1 MAVTHSMF
9 AAGLKNVIN
18 ANLANIGSSTTE
30 QLTLSLLTSAYVA
43 AVDVSTDEWW
53 SDILTHQV
61 TSAYCG
67 STDYTTGVG
76 GKTIDGVSLAT
87 TGNATLLLSST
98 DVVFTTTGSIKAY
111 CGVSRA
117 TSYLV
122 TFIDFDGEQESV
134 DGTFRVNWNSSGLI
148 RFTVTT

>member
-18 ANLANIGSSTTE
+18 SNLKNIGSSSTE

-43 AVDVSTDEWW
+43 AVDLSTDEYWA
-53 SDILTHQV
+53 DISTHELT
-61 TSAYCG
+61 TAYTG
-67 STDYTTGVG
+67 STDYAA
-76 GKTIDGVSLAT
+76 KTIDGVSLAT

>member
-9 AAGLKNVIN
+9 AAALKNAVN
-18 ANLANIGSSTTE
+18 GTLGDIGSSGTK

-61 TSAYCG
+61 TSAYCT
-67 STDYTTGVG
+67 STDYSTSIGGV
-76 GKTIDGVSLAT
+76 TIDDVSLVT

-111 CGVSRA
+111 CGVARA

-122 TFIDFDGEQESV
+122 SFIDFDGEQESV